1 MLWISFSTSD
11 FFLKSKYIFSWENQ
25 QKKIHV
31 YTHVHQI
38 SNESLVDHL
47 GQLRLSVAMRP
58 RSPRKKLICIF
69 HQKTFTPY
77 R

>member
-25 QKKIHV
+25 KKKIHV
-31 YTHVHQI
+31 YTHVPIIHQI

-58 RSPRKKLICIF
+58 RSPRKKLISIF
-69 HQKTFTPY
+69 H
-77 R
+77 